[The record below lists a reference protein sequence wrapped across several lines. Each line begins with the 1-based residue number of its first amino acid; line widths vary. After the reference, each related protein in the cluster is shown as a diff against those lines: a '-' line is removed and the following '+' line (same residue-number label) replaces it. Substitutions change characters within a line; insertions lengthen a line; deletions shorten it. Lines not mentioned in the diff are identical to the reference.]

1 MRRSYRSYGET
12 SRRLAKLT
20 APLGGP
26 MALAVLCGVAGNLC
40 AIFMTVL
47 GAYGLLEAAGIWGGM
62 PLAILFM
69 IIALFAAL
77 RGVLRY
83 GEQQLNH
90 WIAFK
95 LLALFRERVFEALR
109 RLSPAKLEGRDK
121 GDLIS
126 LITADIEQLEVFYA
140 HTISPVAIA
149 VIVSAGMCVFL
160 GRMHPLFA
168 FIAALAYLTVGAA
181 LPRITAKEEEAAG
194 REFRQGLGELNSYV
208 LDSLR
213 GIAQSIQ
220 YGNGWKRLQGINDK
234 TELLSQKEREL
245 RRLEGKSAARMNLA
259 VVAFPAAALVCGILL
274 FENGSVG
281 FSDLLIAAV
290 AMLSSFGPVIA
301 LSAVSHSLAQTFAS
315 ANRLFDL
322 LDEEPAVAEVTEG
335 IEPDFEGM
343 ECDRLTFA
351 YGEEKILDDFSLAIK
366 KNRITGITGR
376 SGSGK
381 STLLKLLMRFWDT
394 DRGRVLL
401 SGEDIKMVN
410 TRRLR
415 ELQGYMTQET
425 QLFDDTLLGNIRI
438 AKANAS
444 PAEVEA
450 ACRKASL
457 HGFVASL
464 PDGYQT
470 PVGELGARLS
480 GGEKQRIGLAR
491 AFLHDSPLILLD
503 EPTSS
508 LDSLNEAVILK
519 SLYETGGGK
528 TVVLVSHRKSTM
540 RVADEVYSAGGSRP
554 LDMAE

>member
-1 MRRSYRSYGET
+1 
-12 SRRLAKLT
+12 
-20 APLGGP
+20 
-26 MALAVLCGVAGNLC
+26 
-40 AIFMTVL
+40 
-47 GAYGLLEAAGIWGGM
+47 
-62 PLAILFM
+62 
-69 IIALFAAL
+69 
-77 RGVLRY
+77 
-83 GEQQLNH
+83 
-90 WIAFK
+90 
-95 LLALFRERVFEALR
+95 
-109 RLSPAKLEGRDK
+109 
-121 GDLIS
+121 
-126 LITADIEQLEVFYA
+126 
-140 HTISPVAIA
+140 
-149 VIVSAGMCVFL
+149 
-160 GRMHPLFA
+160 
-168 FIAALAYLTVGAA
+168 
-181 LPRITAKEEEAAG
+181 
-194 REFRQGLGELNSYV
+194 
-208 LDSLR
+208 
-213 GIAQSIQ
+213 
-220 YGNGWKRLQGINDK
+220 
-234 TELLSQKEREL
+234 
-245 RRLEGKSAARMNLA
+245 
-259 VVAFPAAALVCGILL
+259 
-274 FENGSVG
+274 
-281 FSDLLIAAV
+281 
-290 AMLSSFGPVIA
+290 
-301 LSAVSHSLAQTFAS
+301 
-315 ANRLFDL
+315 
-322 LDEEPAVAEVTEG
+322 VAEVTEG

-438 AKANAS
+438 AKADAS